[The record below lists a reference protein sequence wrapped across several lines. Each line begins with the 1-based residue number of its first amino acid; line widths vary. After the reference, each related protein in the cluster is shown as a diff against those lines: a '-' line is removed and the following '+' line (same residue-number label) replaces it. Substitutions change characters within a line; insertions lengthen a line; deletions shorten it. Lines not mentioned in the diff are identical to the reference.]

1 MEKLMKQ
8 VELDLKDRKD
18 QNDREYIEKRKKNGK
33 KAKAML
39 EK

>member
-18 QNDREYIEKRKKNGK
+18 QNDREYIEKRKKMERK
-33 KAKAML
+33 QKL
-39 EK
+39 C